1 MAEWREEGGHLLEMI
16 EEGGGSGLTCPGRRR
31 GALER
36 AGLGEETKRYAR
48 FPR

>member
-1 MAEWREEGGHLLEMI
+1 MAERREEGGRLLETI
-16 EEGGGSGLTCPGRRR
+16 EEGGGSS

>member
-1 MAEWREEGGHLLEMI
+1 MTERREEGGRLLETI
-16 EEGGGSGLTCPGRRR
+16 QEGGGSGLTCPGRRR

-36 AGLGEETKRYAR
+36 AGLDEETKRYAR